1 MIYSTGSTGFQSE
14 HRHATLADA
23 LAQAKAWLASG
34 EVSMVVGYGPQSPFT
49 DLTMPTFVT
58 DPEELEG
65 EVVWNGFCDYNLLNY
80 AELGVKQEARGK
92 GGAAI
97 LVKPCELHNLDIL
110 LEEGNMSGVTRKNVR
125 PLVMRCSGIYET
137 DGLNAYT
144 RDKAQL
150 KVQTK
155 CLDCP
160 EYTAAHGADR
170 VARERAGRAD
180 YQAYA
185 AKQED
190 DAGIDW
196 ALTLNKCLHCYAC
209 RNVCPS
215 CYCTQGCPADEAAT
229 AHVTSA
235 LKLVKGIETT
245 RQVVY
250 NLVRTWHIQARCSEC
265 LECERV
271 CPVDIPI
278 MALKAKLGREF
289 AGEGSPGDVIGFLT
303 RVTERIVTEGIAEGT
318 GGEVAEGVNA
328 GDGAA

>member
-1 MIYSTGSTGFQSE
+1 MIYSTGSTGLQGE
-14 HRHATLADA
+14 KRHATLEDA
-23 LAQAKAWLASG
+23 LAQARAWLASG
-34 EVSMVVGYGPQSPFT
+34 EVGMVVGYGPQSPFT

-58 DPEELEG
+58 DPEDLEG
-65 EVVWNGFCDYNLLNY
+65 EVVWNAFCDYNLLNY
-80 AELGVKQEARGK
+80 ADLGVKQEARGK

-110 LEEGNMSGVTRKNVR
+110 LEEGNMSGVSRRNVR
-125 PLVMRCSGIYET
+125 PLVMRCEGIYET
-137 DGLNAYT
+137 EGLNAYT
-144 RDKAQL
+144 RDDAEL

-155 CLDCP
+155 CLECP
-160 EYTAAHGADR
+160 EYVAAHGADR
-170 VARERAGRAD
+170 VAREKAGRAD

-185 AKQED
+185 AKMED

-196 ALTLNKCLHCYAC
+196 AGTLNKCLHCYAC

-229 AHVTSA
+229 AHVTNA
-235 LKLVKGIETT
+235 LKMVKGIETS
-245 RQVVY
+245 RQIVY

-271 CPVDIPI
+271 CPVHIPI

-303 RVTERIVTEGIAEGT
+303 TVTARIVTQGIG
-318 GGEVAEGVNA
+318 A
-328 GDGAA
+328 GQGDETP